1 MGTANTGGGAGGS
14 NITSGVTGGS
24 GVVILAYPSA
34 SLNAGGGI
42 VGDAGNGR
50 KYHQFN
56 ESGTFKVG
64 SSTDFQLPATNNL
77 KLHLDAA
84 NFDSYPGTGTTW
96 TDLSGNNNNFTLDG
110 SGISWVEGGW
120 FTLNDGGGSCT
131 SGAITNVT
139 AYMII

>member
-1 MGTANTGGGAGGS
+1 GTATYYAGGGGGAASGTGGAGGLGGGGAGGSSAIGTVGTANTGGGAGGS

-84 NFDSYPGTGTTW
+84 NFDSYP
-96 TDLSGNNNNFTLDG
+96 
-110 SGISWVEGGW
+110 
-120 FTLNDGGGSCT
+120 
-131 SGAITNVT
+131 
-139 AYMII
+139 